1 MGALGFKISWFT
13 ICTKILVFP
22 RLFCHNS
29 FFKALNV
36 SCFVYIFSC
45 LFTISAVCLLL
56 SAVLFTFSA
65 ICLLLSAVLF
75 TFSAICLHF
84 QLFVYFFGQ
93 LFVYIFS
100 YLFTFSAVYLLLV
113 SWLFTIWIFAPK
125 TLFFHDFF
133 ATTDASTKFEFSRQ
147 KPCFFMTFLPLQ
159 MLQHLNCKLLLK
171 VLDIFGHFCNFSD
184 FQIEFYQLLEFF
196 KGFFHAFISGFPRFS
211 SWGFS
216 DFWTFLPFLPF
227 LTDFPIEIIS
237 NNLCFPLHSFLD
249 F

>member
-1 MGALGFKISWFT
+1 MFT
-13 ICTKILVFP
+13 FQL
-22 RLFCHNS
+22 
-29 FFKALNV
+29 
-36 SCFVYIFSC
+36 FVYNFSY
-45 LFTISAVCLLL
+45 LFI
-56 SAVLFTFSA
+56 
-65 ICLLLSAVLF
+65 
-75 TFSAICLHF
+75 FSAICLHF
-84 QLFVYFFGQ
+84 QLFIYFW
-93 LFVYIFS
+93 
-100 YLFTFSAVYLLLV
+100 SADCLQ
-113 SWLFTIWIFAPK
+113 
-125 TLFFHDFF
+125 
-133 ATTDASTKFEFSRQ
+133 FEFSRQ